1 VSRDPDSSPQAVIV
15 SDLHIGSRYFL
26 ADEFTR
32 FINALPAAPDLFLI
46 GDVVSRRGQT
56 PGQTERAL
64 NALRELSE
72 RQRVI
77 WIRGNHD
84 PDYHPPDP
92 GQIRFVPSFEIHGD
106 QRVLVVHGHGFDR
119 VMPRTWLFQRCFEA
133 FHCLR
138 VRFGADAMHV
148 AEYAKNW
155 GRLYGYLRRSVVRR
169 AIAAAEEGDYQVVI
183 CGHVHLAED
192 TIYTSL
198 RYLNTGAWTE
208 SPNYCAIVDNHGARL
223 ERADILARSFAN
235 D

>member
-1 VSRDPDSSPQAVIV
+1 MRYVIV
-15 SDLHIGSRYFL
+15 SDIHIGSPFFCRNAFVDFL
-26 ADEFTR
+26 S
-32 FINALPAAPDLFLI
+32 ALPTAETTLI
-46 GDVVSRRGQT
+46 LNGDVIDGPRRSLTSGDERVLALLSSRSKKS
-56 PGQTERAL
+56 P
-64 NALRELSE
+64 
-72 RQRVI
+72 VI